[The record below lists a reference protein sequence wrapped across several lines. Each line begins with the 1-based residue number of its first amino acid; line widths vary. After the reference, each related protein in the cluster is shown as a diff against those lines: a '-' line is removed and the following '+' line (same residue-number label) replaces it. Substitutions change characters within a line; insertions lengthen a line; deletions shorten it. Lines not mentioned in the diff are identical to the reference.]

1 MPIAVVQTGTHL
13 SNNSGS
19 SVNYTTSTRPTAG
32 NFVALLM
39 YNRRAAGLANPNVTD
54 NQGNTWQVK
63 HVYISGTTSGPA
75 SSIYFVPSIAM
86 PNAGQ
91 LTVTI
96 SSPDTVSYDMDFI
109 ELNGVDPTVPIRD
122 EGSGTTASTVTS
134 LTVNS
139 LSTSAQIGD
148 FILATLKAGHTSGT
162 ANITNP
168 TGYTQIGIQNSAS
181 TASVGQSCYRTVAV
195 AGTQTVAWTF
205 GSAANHIGQLLVL
218 RPAVPFIGLVQNS
231 SRIVADFTA
240 TSAFTTTTRPVAGN
254 TMTVQGF
261 LFAFNPTFTLSVTDN
276 QSGTWTV
283 YQTQVTTGSTAANA
297 FVAVCNNITMP
308 NAGQLTIT
316 LTPSVPVFYVWSMS
330 EWSNVATSSPL
341 RVTAT
346 NQATTSTS
354 SLAVTTDATPQV
366 GDLIVGSFKVETS
379 ATDAAIVTPSGYTS
393 LVVSQDDAAENA
405 GEASYKIV
413 TANGAQ
419 SQTWTYTAAPVA
431 MGRNVVLRPQSTVRV
446 RALLEPSAANLS
458 SLKVSIW
465 NMPTGTDLH
474 GTHIGQ
480 YINQATL
487 STVDGQGNA
496 VLDVQVGSGFPLSAG
511 SNVKVYATNGTYT
524 SGIIDGVVQ

>member
-1 MPIAVVQTGTHL
+1 
-13 SNNSGS
+13 
-19 SVNYTTSTRPTAG
+19 
-32 NFVALLM
+32 
-39 YNRRAAGLANPNVTD
+39 
-54 NQGNTWQVK
+54 
-63 HVYISGTTSGPA
+63 
-75 SSIYFVPSIAM
+75 
-86 PNAGQ
+86 
-91 LTVTI
+91 
-96 SSPDTVSYDMDFI
+96 
-109 ELNGVDPTVPIRD
+109 
-122 EGSGTTASTVTS
+122 
-134 LTVNS
+134 
-139 LSTSAQIGD
+139 
-148 FILATLKAGHTSGT
+148 
-162 ANITNP
+162 
-168 TGYTQIGIQNSAS
+168 
-181 TASVGQSCYRTVAV
+181 
-195 AGTQTVAWTF
+195 
-205 GSAANHIGQLLVL
+205 
-218 RPAVPFIGLVQNS
+218 
-231 SRIVADFTA
+231 
-240 TSAFTTTTRPVAGN
+240 
-254 TMTVQGF
+254 
-261 LFAFNPTFTLSVTDN
+261 
-276 QSGTWTV
+276 
-283 YQTQVTTGSTAANA
+283 
-297 FVAVCNNITMP
+297 
-308 NAGQLTIT
+308 
-316 LTPSVPVFYVWSMS
+316 
-330 EWSNVATSSPL
+330 
-341 RVTAT
+341 
-346 NQATTSTS
+346 
-354 SLAVTTDATPQV
+354 V